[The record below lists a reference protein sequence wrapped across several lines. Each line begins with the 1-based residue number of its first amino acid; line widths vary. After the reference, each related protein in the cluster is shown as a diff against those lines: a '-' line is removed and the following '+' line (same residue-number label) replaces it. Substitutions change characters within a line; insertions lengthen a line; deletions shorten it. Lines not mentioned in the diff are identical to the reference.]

1 MNLNDLKK
9 HTDGKTRC
17 DVCDEEDEDLIHFL
31 VRCRGLEDRRNKELI
46 QKYKGSDDRATA
58 GKMLFTKEEKD
69 IERLKK
75 MIRTIWND
83 RKLKS
88 MSKKER

>member
-1 MNLNDLKK
+1 MCN
-9 HTDGKTRC
+9 
-17 DVCDEEDEDLIHFL
+17 EEDEDLIHFL

-46 QKYKGSDDRATA
+46 KKYKGSDDRATV

-75 MIRTIWND
+75 MIRTIWNY

-88 MSKKER
+88 MSRKEG